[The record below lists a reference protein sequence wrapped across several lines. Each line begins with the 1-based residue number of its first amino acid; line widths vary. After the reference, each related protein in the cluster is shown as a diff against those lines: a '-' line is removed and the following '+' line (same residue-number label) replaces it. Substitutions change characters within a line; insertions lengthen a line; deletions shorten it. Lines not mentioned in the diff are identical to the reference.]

1 MIVTSNSKL
10 NKPSIYLISPTNID
24 NKVFPSLLESVLS
37 TGLISIFQLR
47 VKEHSDMETI
57 EIIEKLFP
65 ICVNYKA
72 LFILNDR
79 PDLAKITGVDGVHL
93 GEDDINI
100 KKAREILGNNKIIGS
115 SCYNSINLSI
125 NSSFLGADY
134 NAFGSFFKTNTKKK
148 TTPISLA
155 NLRKFRKFI
164 NKPTVGIGGLNMY
177 NIKNIAFLKL
187 DFLAFCSA
195 IWYNKKSPLDELKKI
210 KKIIDSFL

>member
-1 MIVTSNSKL
+1 MGLTNNSKL
-10 NKPSIYLISPTNID
+10 NKPSIYLISPTSID
-24 NKVFPSLLESVLS
+24 NKVFPYLLESVLS
-37 TGLISIFQLR
+37 TRLVKIFQLR
-47 VKEHSDMETI
+47 VKEYSDMETVQ
-57 EIIEKLFP
+57 IIEKLFP
-65 ICVNYKA
+65 ICINYKV

-79 PDLAKITGVDGVHL
+79 PDIAKITAVDGVHL

-100 KKAREILGNNKIIGS
+100 KKARGILGNNKIIGS

-155 NLRKFRKFI
+155 NLKKSRKFT
-164 NKPTVGIGGLNMY
+164 NKPTVGIGGLNKY
-177 NIKNIAFLKL
+177 NIKKIAFLKL

-195 IWYNKKSPLDELKKI
+195 IWYNNSSPLEEVKKI
-210 KKIIDSFL
+210 NKTIDSFL